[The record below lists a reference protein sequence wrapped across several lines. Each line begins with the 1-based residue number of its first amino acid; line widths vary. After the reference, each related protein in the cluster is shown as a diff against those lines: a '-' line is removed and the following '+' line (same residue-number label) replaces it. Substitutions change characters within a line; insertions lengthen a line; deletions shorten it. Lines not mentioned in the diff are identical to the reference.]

1 MATYTDIAQVALD
14 AYRGRTAKYSTE
26 QSLDSLRQALV
37 EANNGS
43 TTLDIR
49 AIRDGKCPGLF
60 TLIETILS
68 VTVAEGLQNDDFFNN
83 FVEFVNVGAGDKN
96 LFEIED
102 SDLFTVSK
110 AADGTQGIRRQRIG
124 GVTTTSIPT
133 VLHTVKIYEELSR
146 VLAGEV
152 DFNKFINKVAE
163 SVAKELLDE
172 IYSVFSGLTSGQLGG
187 ATYCVDV
194 AGAYSEDAVLDM
206 IGHLEAATG
215 KTVTIVGTKKALRKL
230 VPAIQGGDSKND
242 LYHLGYYGN
251 FYGTETWALPQ
262 RHRTG
267 TNTFIFSDNELWL
280 VAGDP
285 KFIKVVYEG
294 QPYIIMGQP
303 NNNGDLTQEYQYNDK
318 YGVGVVITG
327 KTQGIARY
335 KFT

>member
-68 VTVAEGLQNDDFFNN
+68 VTIAEGLQNDDFFTN

-194 AGAYSEDAVLDM
+194 AGACSEDAVLDM

-230 VPAIQGGDSKND
+230 APTIQGGDSKHD

>member
-1 MATYTDIAQVALD
+1 MANMKDIAQVALD
-14 AYRGRTAKYSTE
+14 AYKGRTAKYSTE
-26 QSLDSLRQALV
+26 QSLDSLRQALIK
-37 EANNGS
+37 ANNGS

-49 AIRDGKCPGLF
+49 AIRDGECPGLF

-68 VTVAEGLQNDDFFNN
+68 VTVVEGLQSDDFFNN
-83 FVEFVNVGAGDKN
+83 FVEFANVAIGDKN
-96 LFEIED
+96 LFEVED

-133 VLHTVKIYEELSR
+133 TLHTVKIYEELSR

-163 SVAKELLDE
+163 SVAKNLLDE
-172 IYSVFSGLTSGQLGG
+172 VYAVFAGLTADQLGG
-187 ATYCVDV
+187 AAYYVDT
-194 AGAYSEDAVLDM
+194 AGAYSEGTLLDM
-206 IGHLEAATG
+206 VGHLEAATG
-215 KTVTIVGTKKALRKL
+215 KTVTIIGTKKALRNL
-230 VPAIQGGDSKND
+230 APSIQGGDSKND

-267 TNTFIFSDNELWL
+267 TTTFIFPDNELWL

-294 QPYIIMGQP
+294 DPYIIMGQP
-303 NNNGDLTQEYQYNDK
+303 NTNGDLTQEYQYNDK
-318 YGVGVVITG
+318 YGVGVIVTG
-327 KTQGIARY
+327 KTQGIGRY
-335 KFT
+335 KFA